1 MIFVIN
7 SLKYDTTKM
16 ELISTKCEYK
26 YTGTM
31 LNMTLRYSGKNVK
44 IFHKKPD
51 PCDGCDMAMLTS
63 WISCD
68 TCVDGCNK
76 RKATEKELDDFM
88 KYRGSLMGKE

>member
-1 MIFVIN
+1 MISIMP
-7 SLKYDTTKM
+7 KW
-16 ELISTKCEYK
+16 
-26 YTGTM
+26 
-31 LNMTLRYSGKNVK
+31 LRK

-51 PCDGCDMAMLTS
+51 SCDGCDMAMLTS

>member
-1 MIFVIN
+1 LEDRRQALM
-7 SLKYDTTKM
+7 LKW
-16 ELISTKCEYK
+16 
-26 YTGTM
+26 
-31 LNMTLRYSGKNVK
+31 LRK

-88 KYRGSLMGKE
+88 KYRGSLMDKE

>member
-1 MIFVIN
+1 M
-7 SLKYDTTKM
+7 LKW
-16 ELISTKCEYK
+16 
-26 YTGTM
+26 
-31 LNMTLRYSGKNVK
+31 LRK

-88 KYRGSLMGKE
+88 KYR